1 MNRPLALL
9 QINCALRFLFIRF
22 LEGNNGSVLFLDA
35 HVVKGGGKLLTDFA
49 EVDFVELFLL
59 SICLSILSP
68 VSKQGAQTRA
78 LQRIKIS
85 C

>member
-59 SICLSILSP
+59 SLFLSR
-68 VSKQGAQTRA
+68 QTDGLFLFGKLVYA
-78 LQRIKIS
+78 LQ
-85 C
+85 

>member
-49 EVDFVELFLL
+49 EVDFVELVEVFAEQDFVELFLDEL
-59 SICLSILSP
+59 H
-68 VSKQGAQTRA
+68 
-78 LQRIKIS
+78 LQEPYNWLIA
-85 C
+85 